1 MLMQVFVLALLC
13 RTAASFN
20 FYRSEYGANFDH
32 FVFTQWWPQTQC
44 LITYRDDYRTLAES
58 SLNKNCVPE
67 GITKWTIHGLWPTE
81 GMEHKPVWCNSSWPF
96 DESVIEDLR
105 PKLEKQWRSYEEGH
119 EDVEFWAH
127 EWEKHGTCCT
137 NLPYLNTEHKYFN
150 VTLDLNKKFDVY
162 SALKLRGIMPSN
174 KWIYQVKDIEDALDD
189 YFQVTTTVYC
199 YRKMLSYVE
208 LCLDKQ
214 LRLINCPRTTS
225 NCEYE
230 SVLYPPI
237 VPV

>member
-1 MLMQVFVLALLC
+1 MQVFVLALLC

-20 FYRSEYGANFDH
+20 FYRSEYGADFHH

-44 LITYRDDYRTLAES
+44 QITYRDDYRTFPES

-67 GITKWTIHGLWPTE
+67 GITKWTIHGLWPTV
-81 GMEHKPVWCNSSWPF
+81 GVEHKPVWCNSSWPF

-150 VTLDLNKKFDVY
+150 VTLDLNNKFDIY
-162 SALKLRGIMPSN
+162 SALESHGITPST
-174 KWIYQVKDIEDALDD
+174 KRPYKVRDIEDALED
-189 YFQVTTTVYC
+189 YFQVNTTVYC
-199 YRKMLSYVE
+199 YGKMLSYVE

-214 LRLINCPRTTS
+214 QLRPIDCPGTTS
-225 NCEYE
+225 HWENE